1 MTKLVNRKDTP
12 MSKTW
17 FITGASS
24 GFGRELAEL
33 LLQRGNRVA
42 ATVRKPDALED
53 LVAKY
58 GDRLWVGILDVTDA
72 GAVRNVVNRAFAE
85 LQRIDVVVSNAGY
98 ALFGA
103 AEEVGDAQIER
114 QLNTN
119 LLGSIQVARAAI
131 PNLRQQGGGRIIQIS
146 SSVGQAAYPTM
157 GVYAATKWGIEGF
170 FEGTI
175 PEIAPFGIYGD
186 VVVLLHGWP
195 HTSHGW
201 RHVIPKLSR
210 KYRVIAPD
218 LRGLGDSS
226 RPASGYDNGT
236 VAGDMIE
243 LLDSLGVRDFSLVG
257 HDWGGP
263 VAFAATL
270 LARDRVRKLALV
282 DTVLVGDGRSAGSGQ
297 GGARWHHLFHR
308 TPNLPEALT
317 VGREAIY
324 LSWFYDEYSERGGA
338 VGPEDLAEY
347 VRCY

>member
-1 MTKLVNRKDTP
+1 

-103 AEEVGDAQIER
+103 AEEVADAQIER
-114 QLNTN
+114 QFDTN
-119 LLGSIQVARAAI
+119 LLGSIHVARAAI
-131 PNLRQQGGGRIIQIS
+131 PHLRQQGGGRIIQIS

-157 GVYAATKWGIEGF
+157 GIYSATKWGIEGF

-175 PEIAPFGIYGD
+175 PEIAPFGIEVTLVEPGASRTNFASSSADAGQILD
-186 VVVLLHGWP
+186 V
-195 HTSHGW
+195 
-201 RHVIPKLSR
+201 
-210 KYRVIAPD
+210 
-218 LRGLGDSS
+218 
-226 RPASGYDNGT
+226 YDQT
-236 VAGDMIE
+236 PAGDF
-243 LLDSLGVRDFSLVG
+243 RRLV
-257 HDWGGP
+257 
-263 VAFAATL
+263 A
-270 LARDRVRKLALV
+270 
-282 DTVLVGDGRSAGSGQ
+282 SAGLAMFPGDPRKVASAIIASADQSPAPKRLTLGSD
-297 GGARWHHLFHR
+297 AYELVHA
-308 TPNLPEALT
+308 ALT
-317 VGREAIY
+317 ERLAGLEAQK
-324 LSWFYDEYSERGGA
+324 A
-338 VGPEDLAEY
+338 LAHSTDIDA
-347 VRCY
+347 